1 MNTIITGTL
10 RDKLRNT
17 ALGIAGLALAG
28 GAIAAPA
35 LAAQHTPGVQAA
47 TTDTVATDSVTTD
60 TVTTSDR
67 VDSDKLTPHG
77 VQGEQSRIDLSGE
90 QTDNVKGII
99 AATKKA
105 GMDERAAVVAI
116 ATALQESKLENLGHL
131 GDRNDH
137 DSQGLFQQ
145 RPSSGWG
152 TVEQITDVE
161 YSTTAFLNGLKAV
174 DGWQDMPLTQAAQTV
189 QVSAYPD
196 HYAQW
201 ETQAAEL
208 VAQHWNS

>member
-1 MNTIITGTL
+1 MRTSL
-10 RDKLRNT
+10 RTT
-17 ALGIAGLALAG
+17 ALGIAGLTLAG
-28 GAIAAPA
+28 GAVAAPA
-35 LAAQHTPGVQAA
+35 LAAEHAPTALAAPVAAAASGVDAG
-47 TTDTVATDSVTTD
+47 
-60 TVTTSDR
+60 
-67 VDSDKLTPHG
+67 KLTPHG
-77 VQGEQSRIDLSGE
+77 VQGEQSRITLSGE

-105 GMDERAAVVAI
+105 GMHERAAVVAI

-161 YSTTAFLNGLKAV
+161 YSTTAFLNGLRAV